1 MIAEIL
7 VGCAVLSL
15 FSHKK
20 SGTHVRHGKNFF
32 GCRYWEV
39 SGECFSCNG
48 TGKVHGK
55 RCRKCGG
62 SGQYSRIT
70 WHPRK
75 GEVYVGTDGI
85 FCGD

>member
-20 SGTHVRHGKNFF
+20 RVTRVRNGKNIF
-32 GCRYWEV
+32 GCRYREV

-55 RCRKCGG
+55 RCYKCGG
-62 SGQYSRIT
+62 SGRYLRTI
-70 WHPRK
+70 WRPRK
-75 GEVYVGTDGI
+75 GEVYVGTEGI
-85 FCGD
+85 YYG

>member
-1 MIAEIL
+1 MIAEFLI
-7 VGCAVLSL
+7 GCAVLSL

-20 SGTHVRHGKNFF
+20 RGTHVKHGKNIF
-32 GCRYWEV
+32 GCRYREV
-39 SGECFSCNG
+39 SGECFSCDG

-62 SGQYSRIT
+62 SGRYSRTT

-75 GEVYVGTDGI
+75 GEVYIGWD
-85 FCGD
+85 

>member
-20 SGTHVRHGKNFF
+20 RGTRVRNSKNIF
-32 GCRYWEV
+32 GCRYREV

-55 RCRKCGG
+55 RCYKCGG
-62 SGQYSRIT
+62 SGRYLRTI
-70 WHPRK
+70 WRPKK
-75 GEVYVGTDGI
+75 GEVYVGTEGI
-85 FCGD
+85 YFG

>member
-15 FSHKK
+15 FSHNK
-20 SGTHVRHGKNFF
+20 SGTRVRYGKSIF
-32 GCRYWEV
+32 GCRYREV

-62 SGQYSRIT
+62 RGLYSHIA